1 MQKTEKNLADFINQV
16 ADVSGVKKIIAVAS
30 AKGGVGKST
39 IACNLAIAL
48 SQIGVKTALLDADI
62 YGPSIPSLMNLQ
74 DKPEVKDD
82 FLLPII
88 SNKIKCIS
96 IGNMIDANS
105 AGVWRGPM
113 VTKILHQLIRSV
125 NWQFDGNKV
134 EVMIID
140 MPPGTGDVY
149 LSLAEKFLLNG
160 VVLVSTPQ
168 TLSVID
174 TVKSVDCFKKL
185 KIPILGIIQ
194 NMAFLEISGQKN
206 FLFGEDGAKKLAKDY
221 DLNFLGEVA
230 IIPEISQCNEEKIP
244 YLIKYPNSET
254 AKLLQGLVKDF

>member
-1 MQKTEKNLADFINQV
+1 MQKTEKTLADFINQIPE
-16 ADVSGVKKIIAVAS
+16 VSGVKKIIAVAS

-62 YGPSIPSLMNLQ
+62 YGPSIPSLMNFE
-74 DKPEVKDD
+74 DKPQVKDD
-82 FLLPII
+82 FLLPILA
-88 SNKIKCIS
+88 NKVKCIS
-96 IGNMIDANS
+96 IGTMIDANS

-113 VTKILHQLIRSV
+113 VTKILYQLIRSV
-125 NWQFDGNKV
+125 NWQYDGNKV

-149 LSLAEKFLLNG
+149 LSLAEKFPLSG

-185 KIPILGIIQ
+185 KIPLLGIIQ
-194 NMAFLEISGQKN
+194 NMAFLEIAGKKI
-206 FLFGEDGAKKLAKDY
+206 FLFGEDGAKKLAIDY
-221 DLNFLGEVA
+221 DLKFLGEVP
-230 IIPEISQCNEEKIP
+230 IIPEISQCSEERIP
-244 YLIKYPNSET
+244 YLIKYPQSET
-254 AKLLQGLVKDF
+254 AKFFQKLVKDF